1 MLTASAGGLLSR
13 RVQGQGEIDG
23 LRTEPTPTGAE
34 IAALRLG
41 YERWNE
47 GDIAGVGALFTEDAE
62 YHNSPEWPGQRV
74 YRGAP
79 AVMAFL
85 REEVAKTIGLSEI
98 TIDSTDVFG
107 SQVLFSM
114 HARLSAFE
122 SGGEFGRVPVFHL
135 VQMRAGRASRV
146 RVFLTAEEA
155 RAAALDGS

>member
-1 MLTASAGGLLSR
+1 M
-13 RVQGQGEIDG
+13 
-23 LRTEPTPTGAE
+23 RTEPTPTGAE

-135 VQMRAGRASRV
+135 VQMRAGCASRV